1 MKSNVKD
8 NKKIFEEIRK
18 NSSQIDEEIKK
29 YFDETNS
36 VNELSLLINFYFQ
49 ERDIKSLFYFFD
61 NLYKD
66 ENWNKI
72 LFP

>member
-36 VNELSLLINFYFQ
+36 VNELSLLINFYFY